1 MAERARAAHAAWK
14 KADEEAREAEQVL
27 SAAWMKVMDGS
38 GPPPPDE
45 LIQAVSRLRAVANEK
60 LTLAMV
66 ALSGATSAPNPPP
79 KR

>member
-1 MAERARAAHAAWK
+1 
-14 KADEEAREAEQVL
+14 
-27 SAAWMKVMDGS
+27 MDGS
-38 GPPPPDE
+38 GPPPPEE

-66 ALSGATSAPNPPP
+66 ALSGAAPAPKTPP